1 VVTAIFIDSQGSI
14 ITNREEY
21 LATSSTTK
29 PHSTTLKLD
38 IKEHLFVAICRTAI
52 IYTRVDTQ
60 TAISK
65 EHHLGEIL
73 TILTINNIRLERLH
87 RLTTADNWDF

>member
-1 VVTAIFIDSQGSI
+1 MTAIFIDSQGSI

-21 LATSSTTK
+21 LATSGATK

-38 IKEHLFVAICRTAI
+38 IKKHLFVAICRTAI
-52 IYTRVDTQ
+52 IYTRIYTQ
-60 TAISK
+60 TAVSK

-73 TILTINNIRLERLH
+73 TILTINGIRLERLH
-87 RLTTADNWDF
+87 RLTTADNGDF